1 MMWRWTVLALVAANA
16 GFWLWSHGELRTLG
30 WGPIE
35 VAEPNRLKNQIQ
47 ADMLRLTPQEPAA
60 AMKPEAVPDTSP
72 ATPASAPATS
82 SAASPAS
89 SASAA
94 SAASPASSASAAS
107 PASPASLSPVRAPA
121 SAPVALPAQ
130 PAQRK

>member
-72 ATPASAPATS
+72 ATPASAPAMS
-82 SAASPAS
+82 
-89 SASAA
+89 
-94 SAASPASSASAAS
+94 SAAS

-130 PAQRK
+130 PAQQK